1 MRDKSS
7 MSTPI
12 EMLRREHRVIERALR
27 TLDGICVKLQRGI
40 EVPPETL
47 SRLIDFIQTY
57 ADGFHH
63 AKEEAHLFPALER
76 NEVPRDGGVIAIM
89 LEEHE
94 AGRAFI
100 AELNGAAQS
109 YTPGDPRTVRRFV
122 LGAWRYMELLTMH
135 IHKEENVLF
144 VIADEVLDDE
154 ALASLSEAFEIEDAK
169 LGVGLHAKY
178 ERIAAELERAWA
190 A

>member
-1 MRDKSS
+1 
-7 MSTPI
+7 MSKPI

-47 SRLIDFIQTY
+47 SQLIDFIRTY

-63 AKEEAHLFPALER
+63 GKEEAHLFPALVESG
-76 NEVPRDGGVIAIM
+76 VSLDGGIIGMM

-100 AELNGAAQS
+100 AELTEAARDYDPS
-109 YTPGDPRTVRRFV
+109 DPRTVRRFV
-122 LGAWRYMELLTMH
+122 LGAWRYMELLTIH
-135 IHKEENVLF
+135 IHKEENALF

-154 ALASLSEAFEIEDAK
+154 ALASLSEAFETADSK
-169 LGVGLHAKY
+169 LGVGLHKKY

>member
-1 MRDKSS
+1 

-12 EMLRREHRVIERALR
+12 EILRREHRVIEGALR

-47 SRLIDFIQTY
+47 LQLIDFIRTY

-63 AKEEAHLFPALER
+63 GKEEAHLFPALEK
-76 NEVPRDGGVIAIM
+76 NEVSRGGVIGMM

-94 AGRAFI
+94 AGRGFI
-100 AELNGAAQS
+100 AELSDAARG
-109 YTPGDPRTVRRFV
+109 YVAGDPRTVRRFV

-144 VIADEVLDDE
+144 VIADEVLDDQ
-154 ALASLSEAFEIEDAK
+154 ALVSLSEAFEMEDAR
-169 LGVGLHAKY
+169 LGAGLHQKY

>member
-1 MRDKSS
+1 

-12 EMLRREHRVIERALR
+12 EILRREHRVIEGALR

-47 SRLIDFIQTY
+47 SRLIDFIRTY

-63 AKEEAHLFPALER
+63 GKEEAHLFPALEK
-76 NEVPRDGGVIAIM
+76 NGVPCDGGPIGMMI
-89 LEEHE
+89 EEHE

-100 AELNGAAQS
+100 AELTEAARG
-109 YTPGDPRTVRRFV
+109 YEAGDPRTVRRFV

-144 VIADEVLDDE
+144 VIADEVLDDA
-154 ALASLSEAFEIEDAK
+154 ALASLSEAFELEDVK
-169 LGVGLHAKY
+169 LGAGLHEKY

>member
-1 MRDKSS
+1 

-12 EMLRREHRVIERALR
+12 EILRREHRVIERALR

-47 SRLIDFIQTY
+47 SQLIDFIRTY

-63 AKEEAHLFPALER
+63 GKEEAHLFPALVE
-76 NEVPRDGGVIAIM
+76 NGVSRDGGVIGMM

-100 AELNGAAQS
+100 AELTEAAQG
-109 YTPGDPRTVRRFV
+109 YKAGDPRTVRRFV

-154 ALASLSEAFEIEDAK
+154 ALASLSEAFEMEDVK
-169 LGVGLHAKY
+169 LGAGLHKKY

>member
-1 MRDKSS
+1 M
-7 MSTPI
+7 
-12 EMLRREHRVIERALR
+12 R
-27 TLDGICVKLQRGI
+27 TLDGICIKLQRGI

-47 SRLIDFIQTY
+47 LQLIDFIRTY

-76 NEVPRDGGVIAIM
+76 NGVPRDAGIIGMM

-100 AELNGAAQS
+100 AELAFAAGL
-109 YTPGDPRTVRRFV
+109 YETGDPRTVRRFV
-122 LGAWRYMELLTMH
+122 LAAWRYMELLTMH
-135 IHKEENVLF
+135 IHKEENALF

-154 ALASLSEAFEIEDAK
+154 ALALLSEAFEMEDVK
-169 LGVGLHAKY
+169 LGAGLHEKY
-178 ERIAAELERAWA
+178 ERVAAELERAWA

>member
-1 MRDKSS
+1 
-7 MSTPI
+7 MSKPI
-12 EMLRREHRVIERALR
+12 EILRREHRVIERALR
-27 TLDGICVKLQRGI
+27 TLDGICVKLQRGT
-40 EVPPETL
+40 EVPTETL
-47 SRLIDFIQTY
+47 LQLIDFIRTY

-63 AKEEAHLFPALER
+63 AKEEAHLFPALEE
-76 NEVPRDGGVIAIM
+76 NGIPLGGGVIGMM

-100 AELNGAAQS
+100 AELTDAAQG
-109 YTPGDPRTVRRFV
+109 YRVDDPRTVRRFV
-122 LGAWRYMELLTMH
+122 LGAWRYMELLSMH

-154 ALASLSEAFEIEDAK
+154 ALALLSEAFEMEDVK
-169 LGVGLHAKY
+169 LGAGLHEKY

>member
-1 MRDKSS
+1 

-12 EMLRREHRVIERALR
+12 EILRREHRVIERALR
-27 TLDGICVKLQRGI
+27 TLDGICTKLQRGI
-40 EVPPETL
+40 EIPPEAL
-47 SRLIDFIQTY
+47 LQLIDFIRTY

-63 AKEEAHLFPALER
+63 GKEEAHLFPALAK
-76 NEVPRDGGVIAIM
+76 NGVPRDGGPIAMM
-89 LEEHE
+89 LEEHG

-100 AELNGAAQS
+100 AELTVAAQGLKA
-109 YTPGDPRTVRRFV
+109 GDPLTVRRFA
-122 LGAWRYMELLTMH
+122 LAAWRYMELLTMH
-135 IHKEENVLF
+135 IQKEENVLF

-154 ALASLSEAFEIEDAK
+154 ALASLSEAFEMEDVK
-169 LGVGLHAKY
+169 LGAGLHRKY

>member
-1 MRDKSS
+1 

-12 EMLRREHRVIERALR
+12 ETLRREHRVIEGALR
-27 TLDGICVKLQRGI
+27 TLDAICVKLQRGI
-40 EVPPETL
+40 EVPSETL
-47 SRLIDFIQTY
+47 LQLIDFIRTY

-63 AKEEAHLFPALER
+63 GKEEAHLFPALET
-76 NEVPRDGGVIAIM
+76 NGVERDGGVMAMMI
-89 LEEHE
+89 EEHA

-100 AELNGAAQS
+100 EELAEAARS
-109 YTPGDPRTVRRFV
+109 YQVGDPRTVRRFV

-144 VIADEVLDDE
+144 VIADEVLDDH
-154 ALASLSEAFEIEDAK
+154 ALASLREAFEMEDAK
-169 LGVGLHAKY
+169 LGAGLHQKY

>member
-1 MRDKSS
+1 

-12 EMLRREHRVIERALR
+12 ETLRREHRVIEGALR

-40 EVPPETL
+40 EVPPEAL
-47 SRLIDFIQTY
+47 VQLIDFIRTY

-63 AKEEAHLFPALER
+63 GKEEAHLFPALAK
-76 NEVPRDGGVIAIM
+76 NGVPREGGPIAMM

-100 AELNGAAQS
+100 AELIGASQGLKA
-109 YTPGDPRTVRRFV
+109 GDPRTVRRFV

-154 ALASLSEAFEIEDAK
+154 ALASLSEAFEMEDVK
-169 LGVGLHAKY
+169 LGSGLHAKY
-178 ERIAAELERAWA
+178 ERIAAALERAWA

>member
-1 MRDKSS
+1 

-12 EMLRREHRVIERALR
+12 EILRREHRVIEGALR
-27 TLDGICVKLQRGI
+27 TLDGICGKLQRGS
-40 EVPPETL
+40 EVPTETL
-47 SRLIDFIQTY
+47 LQLIDFIRTY

-63 AKEEAHLFPALER
+63 RKEELYLFPALEK
-76 NEVPRDGGVIAIM
+76 NGVPRDGGSIGLM

-94 AGRAFI
+94 VGRAFI
-100 AELNGAAQS
+100 AELTDAAQG
-109 YTPGDPRTVRRFV
+109 YKAGDPRTVRRFV

-154 ALASLSEAFEIEDAK
+154 ALASLSEAFEMEDVRFGA
-169 LGVGLHAKY
+169 GLHEKY

>member
-1 MRDKSS
+1 
-7 MSTPI
+7 MSKPI
-12 EMLRREHRVIERALR
+12 ETLRREHRVIERALR

-47 SRLIDFIQTY
+47 SQLIDFIRMY

-63 AKEEAHLFPALER
+63 TKEEAHLFPALVE
-76 NEVPRDGGVIAIM
+76 NGVSLDGGVIGMM

-100 AELNGAAQS
+100 TELTAATEA
-109 YTPGDPRTVRRFV
+109 YRPGDPRTVRRFV

-154 ALASLSEAFEIEDAK
+154 ALASLAEAFEMEDVKMGA
-169 LGVGLHAKY
+169 GLHEKC
-178 ERIAAELERAWA
+178 ERTAAELERAWA

>member
-1 MRDKSS
+1 

-12 EMLRREHRVIERALR
+12 EILRREHRVIEGALR

-47 SRLIDFIQTY
+47 LQSIDFIRTY

-63 AKEEAHLFPALER
+63 GKEEAHLFPALEK
-76 NEVPRDGGVIAIM
+76 NEVSRDGGVIGMM

-94 AGRAFI
+94 AGRGLI
-100 AELNGAAQS
+100 AELSDAARG
-109 YTPGDPRTVRRFV
+109 YVAGDPRTVRRFV

-154 ALASLSEAFEIEDAK
+154 ALVSLSEAFEMEDAK
-169 LGVGLHAKY
+169 LGAGASPEVRTHRG
-178 ERIAAELERAWA
+178 
-190 A
+190 

>member
-1 MRDKSS
+1 

-12 EMLRREHRVIERALR
+12 EILRREHRVIERALR
-27 TLDGICVKLQRGI
+27 TLDGICIKLQRGI

-63 AKEEAHLFPALER
+63 GKEEAHLFPALER
-76 NEVPRDGGVIAIM
+76 NEVPCDGGIIGMM

-100 AELNGAAQS
+100 AELKDAAKCYAASAGAPAGIPS
-109 YTPGDPRTVRRFV
+109 
-122 LGAWRYMELLTMH
+122 
-135 IHKEENVLF
+135 I
-144 VIADEVLDDE
+144 
-154 ALASLSEAFEIEDAK
+154 
-169 LGVGLHAKY
+169 
-178 ERIAAELERAWA
+178 LERCGASFWERGVTWNS
-190 A
+190 